1 MSFDSPIFLLV
12 LLASAAAIR
21 LPAGLAG
28 WALLVI
34 CAIFYSF
41 AGVFDFTLF
50 VAIIVANWMAAT
62 LVDRS
67 RLVFWLAIIC
77 NLSVLGFFKYR
88 ELLLPEA
95 VTGDFRRIA
104 IPLGISFYLFH
115 IFAYLADLRMG
126 RTRLVGPHKFALFVG
141 FFPHLIA
148 GPVVRANQLMPQ
160 LERLWSGPRIRRH
173 LAFFGLALCLLGLV
187 KKVVFSNSL
196 APVVDDLFHT
206 VPNDMLAAWAGA
218 WLFGFQIY
226 FDFSGYTDIA
236 LGSAMLLGLRL
247 PTNFRTPYLADNPRE
262 FWQRWHITLST
273 WIRDYLYIPLGG
285 RREGGP
291 TWQAIVLVGVMA
303 LAGLWHGANWTFVAW
318 GILWGIYIV
327 IWRLLMPYISGVP
340 RILQWGV
347 HILVVMVLWVF
358 FRAPDIGFALRY
370 IGRMFSFNLPGALD
384 RAIVVGVI
392 GCASLMALHWL
403 EGLTQKTSAILLL
416 RRMYHPISVGIIAG
430 LCILLLLLPN
440 YDINPFIYFRF

>member
-12 LLASAAAIR
+12 LLASAAVIR
-21 LPAGLAG
+21 LSAGRAG
-28 WALLVI
+28 WALLAI
-34 CAIFYSF
+34 CAIFYFF
-41 AGVFDFTLF
+41 AGLFDFSLF
-50 VAIIVANWMAAT
+50 VAIIIVNWVAAT
-62 LVDRS
+62 FVQRS
-67 RLVFWLAIIC
+67 RAVFWLAILG
-77 NLSVLGFFKYR
+77 NLTVLAFFKYR
-88 ELLLPEA
+88 EMLLPEA
-95 VTGDFRRIA
+95 ITGDFRRIA

-115 IFAYLADLRMG
+115 IFAYLADLRAG

-148 GPVVRANQLMPQ
+148 GPIVRANQLMPQ

-173 LAFFGLALCLLGLV
+173 LAFFGLTLCLLGLV

-206 VPNDMLAAWAGA
+206 VPTDMVTAWAGA

-226 FDFSGYTDIA
+226 FDFSGYSDIA

-247 PTNFRTPYLADNPRE
+247 PTNFRTPYLASNPRE
-262 FWQRWHITLST
+262 FWQRWHITLSS

-291 TWQAIVLVGVMA
+291 AWQAIVLVGVMA
-303 LAGLWHGANWTFVAW
+303 LGGLWHGANWTFVAW
-318 GILWGIYIV
+318 GVLWGVYIV
-327 IWRLLMPYISGVP
+327 IWRLLAPYISGVP
-340 RILQWGV
+340 LIVQWGV

-358 FRAPDIGFALRY
+358 FRAPDIGFALKY
-370 IGRMFSFNLPGALD
+370 IGRMFSFDLPGAPNQ
-384 RAIVVGVI
+384 AMVAGVVGI
-392 GCASLMALHWL
+392 ACLMGLHWI
-403 EGLTQKTSAILLL
+403 EGLSQNASTLLLL
-416 RRMYHPISVGIIAG
+416 RRMYHPIVIGIIAG